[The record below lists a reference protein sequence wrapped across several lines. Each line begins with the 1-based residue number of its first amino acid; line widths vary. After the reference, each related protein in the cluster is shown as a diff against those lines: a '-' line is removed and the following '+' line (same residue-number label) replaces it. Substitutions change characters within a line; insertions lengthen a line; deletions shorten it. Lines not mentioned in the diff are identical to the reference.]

1 MRHMPTWRNA
11 IVDQREAMVL
21 QWLSGR
27 YSAADVA
34 ARFETSRPTV
44 YAWAA
49 RYRADGRA
57 GLVDRPP
64 VAQRCPHK
72 TAPDIEAAI
81 LAARRRYGWGPRKLR
96 IKLLAHDPAVA
107 WPQPST
113 IGEILRRHDLVSMSR
128 RRRVATAAPFRQK
141 YPATAAGTVMTI
153 DFKGQFKL
161 RNGQYCY
168 PLTMMDRVSR
178 YLLACEAL
186 PSTAYPATW
195 RAVEQVFR
203 THGLPDAVQSDNGV
217 PFVAARSLA
226 RVSRFSVQLMKLD
239 IQPVINDPGHPE
251 QNGAHERFHATL
263 AQATTRPPAR
273 HHRAQQRCFDRFQQ
287 TYNHER
293 PHEALGQTV
302 PAAHFAGGRRPFPSR
317 PLVREYPAHY
327 EVRRVSD
334 RGTIKFRN
342 QRWFLS
348 DALSGEE
355 VALAPVDDHIWAL
368 RFGRF
373 ELARVDERDGRWV

>member
-1 MRHMPTWRNA
+1 M
-11 IVDQREAMVL
+11 DQREAMVL

-27 YSAADVA
+27 YSAAEVA
-34 ARFETSRPTV
+34 ARFEVSRPTV

-64 VAQRCPHK
+64 VAHECPHK
-72 TAPDIEAAI
+72 TPSAIESAI
-81 LAARRRYGWGPRKLR
+81 VAARQRYGWGPRKLR
-96 IKLLAHDPAVA
+96 AKLVARDATVA
-107 WPQPST
+107 WPHPST
-113 IGEILRRHDLVSMSR
+113 IGEILRRHDLVHTPSR
-128 RRRVATAAPFRQK
+128 RIAPATPFRHK
-141 YPATAAGTVMTI
+141 YPATRPGAVMTI

-168 PLTMMDRVSR
+168 PLTVMDRVSR
-178 YLLACEAL
+178 YLLACVAL

-195 RAVEQVFR
+195 RAVEHVFR
-203 THGLPDAVQSDNGV
+203 THGLPDAMQSDNGV

-263 AQATTRPPAR
+263 ARATTRPPAA
-273 HHRAQQRCFDRFQQ
+273 HARAQQQRFDRFRHE
-287 TYNHER
+287 YNDER

-302 PAAHFAGGRRPFPSR
+302 PAAHFVGGPRPFPTCTV
-317 PLVREYPAHY
+317 VRDYPAHY
-327 EVRRVSD
+327 EVRRVSA
-334 RGTIKFRN
+334 RGTIKFQN
-342 QRWFLS
+342 HRWFLS
-348 DALSGEE
+348 DGLCGED
-355 VALAPVDDHIWAL
+355 VALAPIDDRIWAL
-368 RFGRF
+368 HFGRF
-373 ELARVDERDGRWV
+373 ELARLDTRDGRWL